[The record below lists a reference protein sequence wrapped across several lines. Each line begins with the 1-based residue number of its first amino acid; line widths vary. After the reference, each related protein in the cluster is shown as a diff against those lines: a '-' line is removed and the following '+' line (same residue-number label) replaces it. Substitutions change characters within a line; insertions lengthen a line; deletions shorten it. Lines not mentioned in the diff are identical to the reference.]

1 MIYTHRRIF
10 LKGGLAGAA
19 LTLAASTGWLVP
31 RQVHAAEWSKEA
43 FGAKQLNEAMQS
55 LFGTTATTIS
65 SAVKIKT
72 PTQAENSA
80 QVQIQVSTSLSN
92 VESITVFV
100 EKNPSPLVAHV
111 NFSGAEGFFSARMKM
126 AQTSDVHAVVKSG
139 GKLYMAKQTI
149 KVTAGGCGG

>member
-19 LTLAASTGWLVP
+19 LTLAAATGWLTP

-43 FGAKQLNEAMQS
+43 FGSKKLDEAIQA
-55 LFGTTATTIS
+55 LFGATATTAS
-65 SAVKIKT
+65 SAVKIKA
-72 PTQAENSA
+72 PAQAENSA
-80 QVQIQVSTSLSN
+80 QVQIQVSTDLPN
-92 VESITVFV
+92 VESIAIFV
-100 EKNPSPLVAHV
+100 EKNPSPLVARA

-126 AQTSDVHAVVKSG
+126 AQTSDVHAIVKSG
-139 GKLYMAKQTI
+139 GKLYSAKHTI